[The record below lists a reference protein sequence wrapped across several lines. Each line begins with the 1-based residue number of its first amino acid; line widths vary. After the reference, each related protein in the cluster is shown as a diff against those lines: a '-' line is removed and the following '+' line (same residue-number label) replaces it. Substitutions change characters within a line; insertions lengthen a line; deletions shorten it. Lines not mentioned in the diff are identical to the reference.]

1 MLTFKFQ
8 ILPTLSN
15 RSWNKI
21 MTIIDDC
28 RMGTRA
34 AVCLVLFAFAPVAD
48 SVLAQST
55 PTLGYAAARN
65 VDPER
70 LDAFKKGLTD
80 LGYVEDKNIRFEYR
94 EGILDADYHR
104 VMAEFMDH
112 KVKIILAANAPAA
125 IAAAA
130 ATTSIPI
137 VMLAVNDPVGLGLVK
152 SLDRPG
158 TNVTGTT
165 IYAPQLIG
173 ERLRILKGMIPTL
186 GKIAIVMNGNN
197 TNNAAQVERV
207 RSEARDL
214 GIEVLPLDIRNP
226 EDVEPA
232 FDRAAAFGAKAF
244 VNSVDSFINS
254 RRFAFAT
261 EAEKRKLPAI
271 YTDVEYV
278 TAGGLMSLG
287 PGHLEGYYGAAKYV
301 GEILQGAD
309 PAALPVAGATQL
321 TLSVRRSSLAKLGLT
336 LPPDIAAR
344 VNDWLD

>member
-1 MLTFKFQ
+1 
-8 ILPTLSN
+8 
-15 RSWNKI
+15 
-21 MTIIDDC
+21 MTIIDHY
-28 RMGTRA
+28 RIGTRQ
-34 AVCLVLFAFAPVAD
+34 AVCLVLFALSPIVD
-48 SVLAQST
+48 SALAQST

-65 VDPER
+65 ADPER
-70 LDAFKKGLTD
+70 LVAFKKGLID
-80 LGYVEDKNIRFEYR
+80 LGYVEGKSIRIEYR

-104 VMAEFMDH
+104 VMAEFVDH

-130 ATTSIPI
+130 ATTSTPI

-165 IYAPQLIG
+165 MYAPQLIG
-173 ERLRILKGMIPTL
+173 ERLQILKSMIPSL
-186 GKIAIVMNGNN
+186 DKIAMVMNGNN
-197 TNNAAQVERV
+197 ANNAAQVERV
-207 RSEARDL
+207 RLEARGL
-214 GIEVLPLDIRNP
+214 GIEVMALDIRNP
-226 EDVEPA
+226 EDVKPA
-232 FDRAAAFGAKAF
+232 FDRAVAFGAKAF
-244 VNSVDSFINS
+244 VNGVDSFINS

-261 EAEKRKLPAI
+261 EAERRKLPAI

-309 PAALPVAGATQL
+309 PATLPVAGATQF

>member
-1 MLTFKFQ
+1 M
-8 ILPTLSN
+8 
-15 RSWNKI
+15 
-21 MTIIDDC
+21 C
-28 RMGTRA
+28 RLGMRA
-34 AVCLVLFAFAPVAD
+34 ALCLAPFVFAPFVD
-48 SVLAQST
+48 SVFAQSM
-55 PTLGYAAARN
+55 PDLGYAAARN
-65 VDPER
+65 ADPER
-70 LDAFKKGLTD
+70 LNAFKKGLAD
-80 LGYVEDKNIRFEYR
+80 LGYLEDKSIRIEYR

-104 VMAEFMDH
+104 VMAEFVDR

-137 VMLAVNDPVGLGLVK
+137 VMLAVNDPVGLGLVR

-165 IYAPQLIG
+165 MYAPQLIG
-173 ERLRILKGMIPTL
+173 ERLRILKSMMPSL
-186 GKIAIVMNGNN
+186 DKIAMVMNGNN
-197 TNNAAQVERV
+197 ANNAAQVERV

-214 GIEVLPLDIRNP
+214 GIELLALDLRNP

-244 VNSVDSFINS
+244 VNGVDSFINS

-261 EAEKRKLPAI
+261 EAEKRQLPAI

-278 TAGGLMSLG
+278 MAGGLMSLG

-309 PAALPVAGATQL
+309 PATLPIAGATQF

-336 LPPDIAAR
+336 LPPDVAAR
-344 VNDWLD
+344 VNNWLD